1 MKQLRTLTLIFAGV
15 LFGLPQ
21 LAVARSLISES
32 EYRIYG
38 GLFEPL
44 SSNVNDS
51 GSPEFLIVQ
60 PEIEKVLTSPISIQL
75 MVIASD
81 SANLRWETFKLTYG
95 SLRFDITDRFLR
107 LAKKTKS
114 GFRVEELEIP
124 EGDHRLQ
131 LSIRDSKNRWG
142 TREFVLHVSKVA
154 RP

>member
-1 MKQLRTLTLIFAGV
+1 MKVLIKLFAV
-15 LFGLPQ
+15 VIFSLLGLPQ
-21 LAVARSLISES
+21 LASAQPLITES

-38 GLFEPL
+38 GLLEPL
-44 SSNVNDS
+44 SSTVTDA

-81 SANLRWETFKLTYG
+81 SAMINWDTFKLAYG
-95 SLRFDITDRFLR
+95 SLRFDITDRFLK

-114 GFRVEELEIP
+114 GFRVDELEIP

-131 LSIRDSKNRWG
+131 LSVRDSKNRWG
-142 TREFVLHVSKVA
+142 AREFVLHVSKVA
-154 RP
+154 RQ